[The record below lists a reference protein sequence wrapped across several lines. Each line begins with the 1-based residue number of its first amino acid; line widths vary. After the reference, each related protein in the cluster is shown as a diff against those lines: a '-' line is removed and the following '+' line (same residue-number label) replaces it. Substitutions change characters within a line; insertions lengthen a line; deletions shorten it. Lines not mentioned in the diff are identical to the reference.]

1 MFLDNLEK
9 MICGQNY
16 SVNLIKDNINRI
28 IDSLEKGFATIRF
41 AELVED
47 PTSRDSV
54 NAAVTALNGM
64 LKDDDV
70 VDLSG
75 SYVWPTVNFT
85 TGTKNNIKYK
95 NGTFKRLDNIG
106 VEYLF
111 WLNGEDSSVSY
122 CNFDGGSASIPTWGQ
137 QCIYI
142 PEAVN
147 VKVHA
152 NTFKNIGDAAIRF
165 ARKASQ
171 IDELTKNVIISNN
184 VFQNV
189 GQITSN
195 DTGALRVNINGNI
208 FDHTPVKITQTQLLS
223 GEGQTHI
230 VNNIFK
236 QTAKDRKLVEVQGGE
251 NVKIS
256 QNSFIGEG
264 LDICIGLYPNTSFKA
279 PLTDKIPLKNI
290 IIENNEFY
298 MKDVK
303 TILYLEAKQK
313 EDLSPEL
320 NEESFISVSGNKVW
334 SAPADA
340 SPVRTRFLVTYIRDD
355 VDATPTSFAKRFSVT
370 NNEIYGEVVI
380 FVRLFEHGMNP
391 GDTIYIKDNICS
403 KAIDSFMTL
412 HLNGLNG
419 DSGDIYVSGN
429 YCETPVIFD
438 NSTYPSQKRVR
449 SLTLSNNHFKIVNDS
464 VISDPVTGLELNFAD
479 NVKSYKIKD
488 NIFEVESEDITGELI
503 SVIPPASVVDS
514 VGTQL
519 WVIDNTL
526 IKPYDNASLAE
537 MSSLD
542 IKATSTDGTIEK
554 LYCSNNKYGGSLTAP
569 VSNETSIAIGDI
581 NLTSF

>member
-1 MFLDNLEK
+1 MSLEK
-9 MICGQNY
+9 MVCGVNY
-16 SVNLIKDNINRI
+16 STELIKNNINSI
-28 IDSLEKGFATIRF
+28 IDSLEKGFATVRF

-54 NAAVTALNGM
+54 DAAVTALNTM

-75 SYVWPTVNFT
+75 TYVWPTVNFT

-95 NGTFKRLDNIG
+95 NGTFKRLDDIG

-122 CNFDGGSASIPTWGQ
+122 CNFDGGSTTIPTWGQ

-147 VKVHA
+147 VKVHS

-165 ARKASQ
+165 ARKAPQ
-171 IDELTKNVIISNN
+171 IDELTKNIIITNN

-208 FDHTPVKITQTQLLS
+208 FDHTPVKITQTQPLS

-236 QTAKDRKLVEVQGGE
+236 QTLSDRKMVEVQGGE

-264 LDICIGLYPNTSFKA
+264 LNICVGIYPNTSFKA
-279 PLTDKIPLKNI
+279 PLTDKILLKNI

-298 MKDVK
+298 MQDVK

-320 NEESFISVSGNKVW
+320 NDKSFISVSGNKVW
-334 SAPADA
+334 SSPAEA
-340 SPVRTRFLVTYIRDD
+340 SDIRTRFLVTYIRDD
-355 VDATPTSFAKRFSVT
+355 VDSTPTSFAKSFSVT
-370 NNEIYGEVVI
+370 NNEVYGEVLI
-380 FVRLFEHGMNP
+380 FVRLFEHGMNA
-391 GDTIYIKDNICS
+391 GDKVYVKDNICT
-403 KAIDSFMTL
+403 KALDSFMTL
-412 HLNGLNG
+412 HVNGLDGNNG
-419 DSGDIYVSGN
+419 EIFVSGN
-429 YCETPVIFD
+429 YCETPIIFE
-438 NSTYPSQKRVR
+438 NETAVNQKRVK
-449 SLTLSNNHFKIVNDS
+449 SLNLDDNHFKIINKSVN
-464 VISDPVTGLELNFAD
+464 SDPVKGVELDFEH
-479 NVKSYKIKD
+479 NVRSYKIKG
-488 NIFEVESEDITGELI
+488 NVFEINSEDITGEVFSI
-503 SVIPPASVVDS
+503 IPPDLAADSSETELWLINNTIIKSNANTSLTELGSLIVD
-514 VGTQL
+514 
-519 WVIDNTL
+519 
-526 IKPYDNASLAE
+526 
-537 MSSLD
+537 
-542 IKATSTDGTIEK
+542 ATVTDGFIDK
-554 LYCSNNKYGGSLTAP
+554 LYCNNNKYGGVLTAP
-569 VSNETSIAIGDI
+569 VSNETSLPIAGLQ
-581 NLTSF
+581 LTSF